1 MGSFA
6 GHALPGSFFIGFGLW
21 GAISQFYRYF
31 TCMRRKVPF
40 KSTPTYPISCGR
52 FNFTLIEPVLKIT
65 VVIIGI
71 VGEMYTGYNRD
82 DKRFSPPGNAQHST
96 MFLVFGISGVI
107 DILVHY
113 KAKIP
118 KDLDYA
124 ILLLALGV
132 EGLLFH
138 FHLHDRSVLDI
149 RLHTLLIY
157 AIVFNILGMVLE
169 MKYRHNLLAAL
180 CRSYGFTV
188 QGTWFWQVGLI
199 LYSPLPNVQPWK
211 PHDHFELMMVT
222 MYFTWHYVVVFLIM
236 LAIGC
241 IVACFHRHCY
251 HSNRMD
257 TSAMESLIKTE
268 RNDENGISILEAT
281 EDSNL

>member
-6 GHALPGSFFIGFGLW
+6 GHALPGSFFIVFGLW
-21 GAISQFYRYF
+21 WTISPLHRYF

-40 KSTPTYPISCGR
+40 KSTPTYPMSCGR
-52 FNFTLIEPVLKIT
+52 FNLTLIEPVLKIT
-65 VVIIGI
+65 VVIIGLF
-71 VGEMYTGYNRD
+71 GEIYTGYNR
-82 DKRFSPPGNAQHST
+82 KEKKFTLPGNAQHST
-96 MFLVFGISGVI
+96 MFFVFGISGVV
-107 DILVHY
+107 DILVHF
-113 KAKIP
+113 KAPMP

-124 ILLLALGV
+124 IMLLALGV

-138 FHLHDRSVLDI
+138 FHLHDRSVLDV

-157 AIVFNILGMVLE
+157 AIVFNILGVLLE

-180 CRSYGFTV
+180 CRSYCFIV
-188 QGTWFWQVGLI
+188 QGTWFWHVGFI
-199 LYSPLPNVQPWK
+199 LYSPLPNAQPWK

-241 IVACFHRHCY
+241 IVACFHRNCY

-268 RNDENGISILEAT
+268 RNDENGILILEAT
-281 EDSNL
+281 EDNDL